1 MADECPPQTLHILRY
16 QEVRTIMQKLR
27 SFFPICRACTVTEP
41 VARTEN
47 LMDVLLVGESQ
58 YPALRRAL
66 DRAKKALDFED
77 DVDLYVVS
85 SPGPN
90 AACFRLPGEP
100 AQIKMTGALVGLL
113 GLLDPANEKL
123 ALVVLLHELA
133 HLQCQQTQ
141 YKTAMRLYTAFL
153 QDGTAARAALLQ
165 QAEGAFHKY
174 LVAME
179 LTADLVMFRA
189 LTKELGG
196 AVAKRTVRRV
206 FAKFASGVEGVEAD
220 GDAYYAQLQD
230 CKVHVEQ
237 TMLAAADPHPPLG
250 LRLQLLHC
258 ESEWRQRSTLHA
270 WSDAVKESRAPQA
283 HREEPRAREALCSTL
298 PAGVRGHA
306 GVVVRWR
313 FEDHHHGKSRSA
325 TLAPR

>member
-27 SFFPICRACTVTEP
+27 SFFPICRACTVSEP
-41 VARTEN
+41 VARTES
-47 LMDVLLVGESQ
+47 LMDAVLVGESQ

-66 DRAKKALDFED
+66 ERAKQALDFND
-77 DVDLYVVS
+77 DVDLYVVN
-85 SPGPN
+85 SPCAN

-113 GLLDPANEKL
+113 GLLDPANAEL
-123 ALVVLLHELA
+123 ALVVFLHELA

-179 LTADLVMFRA
+179 ITADLVMFRA
-189 LTKELGG
+189 LTEELGG

-230 CKVHVEQ
+230 CKVDVEQ
-237 TMLAAADPHPPLG
+237 TMLAAADPHPPWG

-258 ESEWRQRSTLHA
+258 ESEWRQRSTLRA

-283 HREEPRAREALCSTL
+283 RREEPRAPEACCKEP
-298 PAGVRGHA
+298 PARLVFA
-306 GVVVRWR
+306 
-313 FEDHHHGKSRSA
+313 A
-325 TLAPR
+325 TLAL